1 MTQEAKSSEGPG
13 RPGQFACGGLV
24 APNGLIYV
32 PVQVSPLN
40 AGEPTVPT
48 DGFLDAVVDT
58 GTNSTVVSPSVVDRL
73 GIVTRPGPAV
83 RTFLRAQQDAD
94 LCELE
99 VWLTSDTSE
108 ETGAAIRVAVPVK
121 ASVLP
126 LDDCDLLLGTDPLLR
141 FDFGHCNGRFQIVLQ
156 RSSQ

>member
-1 MTQEAKSSEGPG
+1 MHSDDAGGEEFEGPG

-32 PVQVSPLN
+32 PVQVSALN

-83 RTFLRAQQDAD
+83 GR
-94 LCELE
+94 
-99 VWLTSDTSE
+99 S
-108 ETGAAIRVAVPVK
+108 
-121 ASVLP
+121 SVLSRM
-126 LDDCDLLLGTDPLLR
+126 LTYVSWR
-141 FDFGHCNGRFQIVLQ
+141 FG
-156 RSSQ
+156 